1 MSNPESPNSQDAEA
15 RRQRLRR
22 VVRELVAAEIADSW
36 KGGGGG
42 GGGGGPVDIPYIE
55 ARAKAARR
63 AFNIALKALL

>member
-1 MSNPESPNSQDAEA
+1 MTNPKSPNDQDAEA

-36 KGGGGG
+36 SGCKH
-42 GGGGGPVDIPYIE
+42 PSEVPDIE
-55 ARAKAARR
+55 ARIKAARR

>member
-1 MSNPESPNSQDAEA
+1 MSESKSPNGQDAEA

-42 GGGGGPVDIPYIE
+42 DPVDIPYIE
-55 ARAKAARR
+55 ARVKVARR

>member
-1 MSNPESPNSQDAEA
+1 MSESKSPNGQDAEA

-36 KGGGGG
+36 KGGGD
-42 GGGGGPVDIPYIE
+42 PVDIPYIE
-55 ARAKAARR
+55 ARVKVARR